1 MNLRKIFILALFAPL
16 GLELPA
22 AAQQNPEAARDR
34 TAIQEMMRNRPT
46 NPEPIK
52 AQIELLKKTIAGMR
66 ERRAPD
72 AAIERLEGRI
82 KFLEESL
89 QNASGA
95 QKEVEGEPKKERPRR
110 AAQPQKVEA
119 APPKKVP
126 ALNDDAL
133 PPEFGAKLL
142 KLEYLQ
148 NKIGHLRAA
157 AQQLKAA
164 EAHDLAQDIMAK
176 AESLEN
182 ESIVAKQMLDQDVNR
197 FKRERSAEA
206 EMRERIEQEIAAQTA
221 RARQRDEQLQRERQK
236 IEQEM
241 ESMRKREQEQARL
254 MERQQQE
261 LEAVRRELKMREEAM
276 RKEVENNERE
286 MRERAERQIQEV
298 REKAEKALREAEQR
312 VRVLEQEVKELRE
325 KAAAPAEPKKN
336 KRNKET
342 PNRNK
347 NGTES
352 KT

>member
-1 MNLRKIFILALFAPL
+1 MNLRKLFVLALFTSL

-22 AAQQNPEAARDR
+22 VAQQNPEAAKER
-34 TAIQEMMRNRPT
+34 AAFQEMMRGRPT
-46 NPEPIK
+46 NPEQTK
-52 AQIELLKKTIAGMR
+52 VQIDFLKKTIATMK
-66 ERRAPD
+66 ERGATD
-72 AAIERLEGRI
+72 AAIERLQGRI

-89 QNASGA
+89 QNSSGA
-95 QKEVEGEPKKERPRR
+95 RKEAEGEPNKERTRR
-110 AAQPQKVEA
+110 VAQPQKVEA
-119 APPKKVP
+119 APPKKAP

-133 PPEFGAKLL
+133 PPEFGVKLL

-157 AQQLKAA
+157 AQHLKAA
-164 EAHDLAQDIMAK
+164 EAHDLAKDIMAK

-182 ESIVAKQMLDQDVNR
+182 ESIAARQMLDQDVER

-206 EMRERIEQEIAAQTA
+206 EMRERIVKEIETQTA

-241 ESMRKREQEQARL
+241 ESMRKREQEQVRL

-276 RKEVENNERE
+276 RKDVENNERE

-298 REKAEKALREAEQR
+298 REKAEKALRESEQR
-312 VRVLEQEVKELRE
+312 IRALEQEAKELRE
-325 KAAAPAEPKKN
+325 KAAATAEPKKT

-342 PNRNK
+342 PK
-347 NGTES
+347 KDKADAES
-352 KT
+352 RS

>member
-16 GLELPA
+16 GFELPA
-22 AAQQNPEAARDR
+22 VAQQNSEAGRERA
-34 TAIQEMMRNRPT
+34 AIQEMMRNKPT
-46 NPEPIK
+46 NPEQIK
-52 AQIELLKKTIAGMR
+52 TQIEFLKKMIAGMK
-66 ERRAPD
+66 ERGAPD

-95 QKEVEGEPKKERPRR
+95 KKEIGAQPEKERPRR
-110 AAQPQKVEA
+110 VAQSQKVEA
-119 APPKKVP
+119 APAKKAPV
-126 ALNDDAL
+126 LNDDAL
-133 PPEFGAKLL
+133 PPEFGVKLL

-148 NKIGHLRAA
+148 KKIGHLRAA

-176 AESLEN
+176 AESIEN
-182 ESIVAKQMLDQDVNR
+182 ESIVARQMLDQDVDR

-206 EMRERIEQEIAAQTA
+206 EMRTRIEKEIEAQKF
-221 RARQRDEQLQRERQK
+221 RARQRDEQLQRERQQL
-236 IEQEM
+236 EQEM
-241 ESMRKREQEQARL
+241 DSMRKREQEQVRL
-254 MERQQQE
+254 MERQRQE
-261 LEAVRRELKMREEAM
+261 LEAVGRELRMREEAM
-276 RKEVENNERE
+276 RKEVENSERE

-298 REKAEKALREAEQR
+298 REKAEKALRESEQR
-312 VRVLEQEVKELRE
+312 VRGLEQEVKELRE